1 MRHSHGAT
9 GSESRRVTAGNES
22 AAAGGADDEAE
33 EGVRTLKRKPLHHPG
48 VEALFFIFSVGF
60 SVDIWKD
67 L

>member
-1 MRHSHGAT
+1 MRHSHGAI

-48 VEALFFIFSVGF
+48 VEALFFY
-60 SVDIWKD
+60 